1 MQVGIGKYVLTGAVV
16 GAVAIGAYIMIP
28 EPMHRSMDDLDAT
41 SGETSAPA
49 TRASTVNQTPGA
61 TTSGVVTREP
71 RAIGTTDA
79 SAVTAMEPAPTVEQE
94 RPPMLKTSQSAN
106 VAARAGAHR
115 GAVHAS
121 RAPGRST
128 RARVTTQAQA
138 NKAGEPTFFDAARGG
153 RVTSAPAVPSPVVN
167 RAAAATPQPPLIQT
181 AQPTTLPTTVPPRL
195 AVEPTQQASTAPSA
209 SAAPPGGTVIKSED
223 GPKTRA
229 QVRAEIVRARADG
242 DLPAFGNPDPAGPG
256 GAPSMTTT
264 LRP

>member
-16 GAVAIGAYIMIP
+16 GAVAIWAYIMIP

-41 SGETSAPA
+41 SGEVSVRE

-61 TTSGVVTREP
+61 TTSGVVTP
-71 RAIGTTDA
+71 APQPIGAMEA
-79 SAVTAMEPAPTVEQE
+79 SAVTAMKPAPTVEQAQ
-94 RPPMLKTSQSAN
+94 PSMPTSSQSAN
-106 VAARAGAHR
+106 VPARAGTHR
-115 GAVHAS
+115 GAVHAI
-121 RAPGRST
+121 RVPDHNARS
-128 RARVTTQAQA
+128 RVTTQAQA
-138 NKAGEPTFFDAARGG
+138 NKAAEPTFFDAARGG
-153 RVTSAPAVPSPVVN
+153 RETSAPAVPSPVVN
-167 RAAAATPQPPLIQT
+167 RAAASPQAPLIQT
-181 AQPTTLPTTVPPRL
+181 PQPATLPPAAPARL
-195 AVEPTQQASTAPSA
+195 AVEPAQQANAAPSE
-209 SAAPPGGTVIKSED
+209 SAAPTSGTVIKSED